1 MHRPLPVLFLITV
14 SLVALAA
21 AHLHA
26 RSPIATPTNPPQKI
40 HVTGRVAHPVRHK
53 LKAPAAFV
61 LMFGFQGRLSPQG
74 MEIKCVAWHRDGYCD
89 DPYCREER
97 GQCAC
102 FTYGGV
108 RMGRVEGL
116 G

>member
-1 MHRPLPVLFLITV
+1 
-14 SLVALAA
+14 
-21 AHLHA
+21 
-26 RSPIATPTNPPQKI
+26 
-40 HVTGRVAHPVRHK
+40 
-53 LKAPAAFV
+53 
-61 LMFGFQGRLSPQG
+61 

-102 FTYGGV
+102 FTGV

>member
-1 MHRPLPVLFLITV
+1 
-14 SLVALAA
+14 
-21 AHLHA
+21 
-26 RSPIATPTNPPQKI
+26 
-40 HVTGRVAHPVRHK
+40 
-53 LKAPAAFV
+53 
-61 LMFGFQGRLSPQG
+61 

-97 GQCAC
+97 GHVRVLRM
-102 FTYGGV
+102 GGV